1 MAVATSPERVRLAP
15 APAPARRPD
24 LDRQPRRGLEAPGQ
38 RGPRWSLPRTA
49 VVAGVIVL
57 VSLLMVAAASASMTQ
72 GQVRLT
78 RLQGQLTAVLGRH
91 HDLEQRVA
99 KLSDPAG
106 VVSQAQRHGLV
117 APTNVTDLNQV
128 NISTSSTA
136 STTPAAG
143 HLSVASTGGP

>member
-1 MAVATSPERVRLAP
+1 MAVATSPERVRLAS
-15 APAPARRPD
+15 APARLPD

-49 VVAGVIVL
+49 AVAGVIVL
-57 VSLLMVAAASASMTQ
+57 VSLLMVVAAGASMTQ

-78 RLQGQLTAVLGRH
+78 RIQAQLTGVLGRH

-99 KLSDPAG
+99 KLSDPSG

-128 NISTSSTA
+128 NVSTSSSTA
-136 STTPAAG
+136 STTPGAG
-143 HLSVASTGGP
+143 HASVASTGGP

>member
-1 MAVATSPERVRLAP
+1 MAVGTSPQRVRM
-15 APAPARRPD
+15 APAPARVPD
-24 LDRQPRRGLEAPGQ
+24 LDRLPRRGLEAPAQ

-49 VVAGVIVL
+49 AVAGVIIL
-57 VSLLMVAAASASMTQ
+57 VSLLMVVAAGASMTQ

-78 RLQGQLTAVLGRH
+78 RMQAQLTAVLGRH

-99 KLSDPAG
+99 KLSDPSG

-128 NISTSSTA
+128 SVSTSASTA
-136 STTPAAG
+136 STTPAPG
-143 HLSVASTGGP
+143 KTSVASTGGP

>member
-1 MAVATSPERVRLAP
+1 MAVATSPERAMLAP
-15 APAPARRPD
+15 APARLPD
-24 LDRQPRRGLEAPGQ
+24 LDRQPRRGLEAPGR

-49 VVAGVIVL
+49 AVAGVIVL
-57 VSLLMVAAASASMTQ
+57 VSLMMVVAASASMTQ

-78 RLQGQLTAVLGRH
+78 RMQSQLTAVLGRH

-99 KLSDPAG
+99 KLSDPSG

-128 NISTSSTA
+128 NVSTSASTD
-136 STTPAAG
+136 STTPSAG
-143 HLSVASTGGP
+143 HVPVASTGGP